1 MGMLTDATRMQ
12 APFRF
17 EPVDTRQD
25 ALIVNFFGTPV
36 ASCWDEGNAR
46 EVVALLNRGA
56 MDVAPK
62 HPEVQQVLDR
72 WNGQLPLEI
81 VALIL
86 GLDAKL
92 AALSPGPSIDE
103 RASGLDRSAA
113 R

>member
-1 MGMLTDATRMQ
+1 MGMLTDAKRMQ

-17 EPVDTRQD
+17 ELIDQGLTAR
-25 ALIVNFFGTPV
+25 IVNFYGTPV
-36 ASCWDEGNAR
+36 ASCWDEGSAR

-56 MDVAPK
+56 MDLAPK
-62 HPEVQQVLDR
+62 HPEVQQVLER
-72 WNGQLPLEI
+72 WNGQLPLEA

-92 AALSPGPSIDE
+92 AAVPNAPSLE
-103 RASGLDRSAA
+103 AEAGVSEGGVA